1 MHIASISFVILKIL
15 SYSPTPHPLTLHAT
29 HLHLQHRQNSWPTI
43 RVVESFRHV
52 TVNVMLELVK
62 REDLYFFGTE
72 SFTII
77 STKTTIDNK
86 LLWLY
91 AATMSTFDGSRM
103 ISS

>member
-1 MHIASISFVILKIL
+1 
-15 SYSPTPHPLTLHAT
+15 
-29 HLHLQHRQNSWPTI
+29 
-43 RVVESFRHV
+43 
-52 TVNVMLELVK
+52 MLELVK